1 MNKNRYFVSMNIETR
16 KLHLFEAI
24 LSLNNEAI
32 IDRLESVL
40 EEEKLN
46 PETQKIM
53 ESRALKSEEDIKAG
67 RVYTLEEA
75 EARLNARLGL

>member
-24 LSLNNEAI
+24 LSLNSEAI
-32 IDRLESVL
+32 IDKLESVL
-40 EEEKLN
+40 EEEKLD

-53 ESRALKSEEDIKAG
+53 ESRALKAEEDIKAG

-75 EARLNARLGL
+75 EARLNTRLGL